1 MFLIGVL
8 SFLLAAGVVQDSTAT
23 TGGEVYFRWNKYRYE
38 ASYMNNAEAAKGI
51 RKILEDGISGSDITA
66 CDAECKRLD
75 STLSGLKSDLDAAR
89 AQAAIVFGTSS

>member
-1 MFLIGVL
+1 M
-8 SFLLAAGVVQDSTAT
+8 AGA
-23 TGGEVYFRWNKYRYE
+23 
-38 ASYMNNAEAAKGI
+38 I

-89 AQAAIVFGTSS
+89 AQAAIVFGTPS